1 MFSVLERFDS
11 FFSTFHEWVSVI
23 VWNSVLFKI
32 GYQNGKTSFQFQT
45 KIDKNV
51 MLVCGVTFSNFTAH

>member
-32 GYQNGKTSFQFQT
+32 GYQNRKTSFQFQN
-45 KIDKNV
+45 KN
-51 MLVCGVTFSNFTAH
+51 